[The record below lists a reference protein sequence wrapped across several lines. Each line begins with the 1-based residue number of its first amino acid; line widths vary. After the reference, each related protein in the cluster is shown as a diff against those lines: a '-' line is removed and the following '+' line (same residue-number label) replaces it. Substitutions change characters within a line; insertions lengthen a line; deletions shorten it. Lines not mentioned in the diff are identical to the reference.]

1 MSISTIIKGNPAG
14 IYRYWYRGKVNYVGQ
29 SGRDDADIF
38 QRSRTKHKNRD
49 KNLIPYDAI
58 EYFSE
63 EQYPWLS
70 DQRYRC
76 FFEARMIYKYR
87 NTPGFRNK
95 KIPRHLLN
103 LNIFLEKLF
112 LWEEC
117 PESAFLN
124 LTSNYRPYADHYSPE
139 GHPRFFKDKGR
150 WNQKGSNWIHNDY
163 SFFDGYE
170 WNPPYDIT
178 KPLYLDGELA
188 FYALIKKDFQYDSSN
203 KPFSFFTEIDIIKNT
218 EKEKKEKLLLKKFA
232 MHCRTRPSRFETKI
246 GKKRAEEY
254 EKILARKLHN
264 RAEIIIFKTKE
275 KKYGHG

>member
-1 MSISTIIKGNPAG
+1 MIIEGNPAG

-29 SGRDDADIF
+29 SGRNSADIF
-38 QRSRTKHKNRD
+38 QRSRTKHKDRD

-63 EQYPWLS
+63 EKYPWLS

-95 KIPRHLLN
+95 KIPKQLLN

-124 LTSNYRPYADHYSPE
+124 FTSNYRPYANHYPPE
-139 GHPRFFKDKGR
+139 GHPRFFKDRGR
-150 WNQKGSNWIHNDY
+150 WNKKGTNWIHNDY
-163 SFFDGYE
+163 SFFSDELGE

-188 FYALIKKDFQYDSSN
+188 FYALIKKNFQYDNSN
-203 KPFSFFTEIDIIKNT
+203 KPFSLFTEIDIIKNT
-218 EKEKKEKLLLKKFA
+218 EKEKKESLLLKKFA
-232 MHCRTRPSRFETKI
+232 THCRTRQSRFETKI

-264 RAEIIIFKTKE
+264 GAEIIIFKTKE
-275 KKYGHG
+275 KKHGYG